1 MALYNVWNK
10 PKFKWKY
17 ILILFFICSVL
28 LVPKIIYKNIFLY
41 MIALHFQNPHPTLP
55 LRINQL
61 NFCPFLLVIK
71 SCLVELCCFNSY
83 LPNVCFQVTWVI
95 IFPDKSIY
103 LWRHGLGTYISY
115 VRWLG
120 VVGSS
125 KSLIIFVLPK
135 NRFCLKN
142 CRQIFS
148 FSYNCFYATY
158 TIKAVR

>member
-1 MALYNVWNK
+1 MYFYITSVHNIVSIYLYLTFLKHNSLYLSQSWPYYNVWNK

-28 LVPKIIYKNIFLY
+28 LVPKIIYKNFFLY

-83 LPNVCFQVTWVI
+83 RPNACFQVTWVI

-103 LWRHGLGTYISY
+103 LCAS
-115 VRWLG
+115 WLRDVHKLCEVIRGGG
-120 VVGSS
+120 V
-125 KSLIIFVLPK
+125 K
-135 NRFCLKN
+135 
-142 CRQIFS
+142 
-148 FSYNCFYATY
+148 
-158 TIKAVR
+158 